1 MRLRF
6 ANRIASLAPEVWD
19 AFFPADYPFT
29 RHAFLDALERHGCVS
44 PQTGW
49 SPRHAVLEDAQGR
62 VRAVAPHYLK
72 AHSYGEFVFD
82 FSWAEASRQIGR
94 RYYPKGLIAIP
105 FTPSRGPRIGADDDA
120 ARRMLLPHLWKALE
134 EEGFSSLHALFL
146 EAADQAAAG
155 EAGAIARHDIQFHW
169 RNRGDAD
176 FSGFVA
182 RLTSEKRKK
191 ILRERRRVQE
201 AGIRFEWRSGD
212 QIDEAGWMAIYE
224 LYGNT
229 YEERGQAPYLT
240 ADFFLDYGRRAGS
253 PFRLIQAYEGAR
265 MVAVAITL
273 QGGNT
278 LYGRH
283 WGAAD
288 RYHSLHFETCY
299 YQGIEYCLRH
309 GLSNFDAG
317 AQGEHKLARGFE
329 PVTTTSAHWI
339 ADARLH
345 GAVAS
350 ALSRERAAVRHAREE
365 LAQHLPFRAEGAEA
379 GAAHTRPPSEPVTH
393 G

>member
-1 MRLRF
+1 MRLRLVD
-6 ANRIASLAPEVWD
+6 RIASLKAEVWD
-19 AFFPADYPFT
+19 SFFLPDYPFT
-29 RHAFLDALERHGCVS
+29 QHAFLDALERHGCAA
-44 PQTGW
+44 PDNGW
-49 SPRHAVLEDAQGR
+49 IPRHAILEQEDGC
-62 VRAVAPHYLK
+62 AVAVVPHYLK

-82 FSWAEASRQIGR
+82 FSWAEASRQLGR

-105 FTPSRGPRIGADDDA
+105 FTPSRGPRIGARDDE
-120 ARRMLLPHLWKALE
+120 ARRTLLRELWKGLE
-134 EEGFSSLHALFL
+134 KERRSSLHALFMDEPDASAA
-146 EAADQAAAG
+146 EA
-155 EAGAIARHDIQFHW
+155 AGAIARHDIQFHW

-176 FSGFVA
+176 FAGFVA

-212 QIDEAGWMAIYE
+212 EIDEAGWMEIYG
-224 LYGNT
+224 LYSNT

-240 ADFFLDYGRRAGS
+240 ANFFLDYGRQPGS
-253 PFRLIQAYEGAR
+253 PFRLVRAYEGAR

-283 WGAAD
+283 WGAAE

-299 YQGIEYCLRH
+299 YQGIEYCLQQ
-309 GLSNFDAG
+309 GLGHFDAG

-329 PVTTTSAHWI
+329 PVVTRSAHWL
-339 ADARLH
+339 ADVRLRN
-345 GAVAS
+345 AVQEAMKH
-350 ALSRERAAVRHAREE
+350 ERAAVAHACDELVQHSPYRENKPASGAP
-365 LAQHLPFRAEGAEA
+365 LAQTGAESVVD
-379 GAAHTRPPSEPVTH
+379 G
-393 G
+393 